1 MKPIACLLLLVA
13 VTAFAPAA
21 QNVNLRP
28 GRYEITTDIEAP
40 AKMPSEKNVEC
51 ITAEDLKN
59 VTNLIGAELV
69 QDCRMSASKVAG
81 NELAF
86 SGTCDVGG
94 SALEVTMRMTFAGEA
109 FTGVMTATEKGKP
122 FMTVK
127 SSGKRVGA
135 CFQPRSTDGGTK
147 RR

>member
-1 MKPIACLLLLVA
+1 MRAIAHVLLLVA
-13 VTAFAPAA
+13 ATAFAAA
-21 QNVNLRP
+21 DQNVNLRP

-40 AKMPSEKNVEC
+40 AKMPQEKNVEC

-69 QDCRMSASKVAG
+69 QDCKMSESKVTG

-94 SALEVTMRMTFAGEA
+94 SSWLVTMKMTFASEA

-135 CFQPRSTDGGTK
+135 CFRPPSADGGTK